1 MRLSEQTVEDS
12 NVLNSLNLWQEGVYP
27 KDFQQRLEEDP
38 KTFFVYANNEPRKS
52 KNMAKLK
59 ETSEKYKVPVAR
71 LNCHYESNKPNNPA
85 RLAERHHFKNEN
97 YQDLVEICL
106 HSRVSLTDNFIPEIG
121 LFNGSRGTVVEMMFN
136 HAEGPNDNQHRHL
149 PEYVVVDFP
158 LLALPEGYEPWN
170 KNHPTVSAK
179 Q

>member
-1 MRLSEQTVEDS
+1 LSEQTVEDS

-27 KDFQQRLEEDP
+27 KDFQQRLEEYP
-38 KTFFVYANNEPRKS
+38 KTLFVYANNEPRKS

-106 HSRVSLTDNFIPEIG
+106 HSRVSLTDNFVAEIG
-121 LFNGSRGTVVEMMFN
+121 LFNGARPQSSKYCLTMLKVQMTTN
-136 HAEGPNDNQHRHL
+136 TDTCLNT
-149 PEYVVVDFP
+149 
-158 LLALPEGYEPWN
+158 LLLTSPC
-170 KNHPTVSAK
+170 
-179 Q
+179 